1 MEKIMS
7 KLINAL
13 SKKYEADIANAK
25 ANVEVYIKNPAG
37 IGEHP
42 DLSAA
47 IDSQIDIIAH
57 AEDKLE
63 VLKKHYD
70 KESKELLIEDE
81 DAQLALKI

>member
-1 MEKIMS
+1 MS

-13 SKKYEADIANAK
+13 SKKYEAEIANAK
-25 ANVEVYIKNPAG
+25 ANVEVYIRNPAG

-63 VLKKHYD
+63 SLLSELLQYD
-70 KESKELLIEDE
+70 KISKKSEI
-81 DAQLALKI
+81 